1 MTPKTD
7 TEYDEFPG
15 FVPEARAARAK
26 RIPIWRW
33 VLWQTAL
40 VMGMLVFYVGLT
52 PIWIGMRG
60 VAWVA
65 ELRSRRRRARNDRSR
80 PASAGG

>member
-1 MTPKTD
+1 VTQD
-7 TEYDEFPG
+7 DFPG

-33 VLWQTAL
+33 ILWETFLAL
-40 VMGMLVFYVGLT
+40 GMLVFYVGLT
-52 PIWIGMRG
+52 PIWIGMRC

-65 ELRSRRRRARNDRSR
+65 AFTSVRCRARNGRSR
-80 PASAGG
+80 PASAGE

>member
-1 MTPKTD
+1 MTPGPEIKHR
-7 TEYDEFPG
+7 EFPG
-15 FVPEARAARAK
+15 FVPEARVARAK

-40 VMGMLVFYVGLT
+40 MMGMLVFYVGLT

-65 ELRSRRRRARNDRSR
+65 ELRSRRRRARNGRSR
-80 PASAGG
+80 PASAGE

>member
-1 MTPKTD
+1 MTD
-7 TEYDEFPG
+7 DFPG

-33 VLWQTAL
+33 VLWEVTL

-52 PIWIGMRG
+52 PVWITLRG
-60 VAWVA
+60 AAWVA
-65 ELRSRRRRARNDRSR
+65 EFRSRRRRARNDPPHS
-80 PASAGG
+80 ASST

>member
-1 MTPKTD
+1 MPD
-7 TEYDEFPG
+7 DEFPG

-33 VLWQTAL
+33 VLFEVLLAL
-40 VMGMLVFYVGLT
+40 GMLVFYVGLT
-52 PIWIGMRG
+52 PVWMTMRC

-65 ELRSRRRRARNDRSR
+65 AFRSGRRRARNDRSP
-80 PASAGG
+80 PASAGE